1 MAELRMAKVCTDIE
15 QSKRLIKLGLD
26 IITADMIYSVDEK
39 GNYVLD
45 FLSSPI
51 IRNYYSIRNNYRI
64 PSWSFPRMFEL
75 LPEIKNNEYYS
86 TPELRRGLSSYWI
99 DYPSINIEAAL
110 SADNA
115 VDAAFKCLVW
125 CIEHGYIKTN
135 KSEKNEG
142 EI

>member
-1 MAELRMAKVCTDIE
+1 
-15 QSKRLIKLGLD
+15 
-26 IITADMIYSVDEK
+26 
-39 GNYVLD
+39 
-45 FLSSPI
+45 
-51 IRNYYSIRNNYRI
+51 
-64 PSWSFPRMFEL
+64 MFEL